1 MEKNIT
7 QQENANMALE
17 NVVTFPSAEET
28 GLDHLGIT
36 IDRTRDKDLS
46 EQAYKLLKDYYCT
59 ETENSPQEAYARA
72 SVAYCNGD
80 LELAQRVYDAVS
92 KGWFMFASPVLSNA
106 PLPGQ
111 KAKALPISCFL
122 TYVPD
127 SLEGLIDHT
136 AELRWLSVKGGGVGG
151 HWSHVRAISDKAP
164 GPMPFLHTVDAD
176 MTAYR
181 QGKTRKGS
189 YAAYIDV
196 EHPDIIE
203 FLNMRVPTGDVNR
216 KNLNLHHAINIS
228 DDFMRAVER
237 GEQWDLKDPH
247 DNSVRET
254 MPARTLWQQILE
266 TRYRTGE
273 PYLNFIDT
281 ANRALPH
288 TMKAK
293 GLKIHGSNLCN
304 EIHLPTS
311 EDRTAVCCLSSLNLE
326 KYDEWKD
333 SHVVR
338 DLIRFLDNVLQFFI
352 DNAGDEISRARY
364 SATQERSLGLG
375 AMGWHSLL
383 HKKRVPFDSP
393 EARELNREVFSYIK
407 EQANKESNMLGFE
420 RGEAPDMQGTGRRNA
435 HLLAIAPNA
444 NSSIICGTSPSIEPS
459 KANAYTHRT
468 RAGSHLVKN
477 KYLEEELKKSKK
489 NTQDVWSDIITNGGS
504 VQHLDFLSQKIKDVF
519 KTAIELD
526 QLVLVEQAADRQE
539 YLCQGQSLNL
549 FFPAG
554 ADKKELHRSH
564 FAAWKL
570 GTKGLYYLRTETS
583 QRAENVSQKVVRDQ
597 LKDFETQTI
606 EAQSQDECVACQG

>member
-1 MEKNIT
+1 
-7 QQENANMALE
+7 MALAE
-17 NVVTFPSAEET
+17 VITFTKAEESDE
-28 GLDHLGIT
+28 LKYLGIK
-36 IDRTRDKDLS
+36 IDTTKDKQLS
-46 EQAYKLLKDYYCT
+46 EQAYKLLKDYYCNDN
-59 ETENSPQEAYARA
+59 ENSPQHAFARA
-72 SVAYCNGD
+72 SIAYSDGD
-80 LELAQRVYDAVS
+80 LELAQRIYDAVS

-106 PLPGQ
+106 PMPGQ
-111 KAKALPISCFL
+111 KARALPISCFL

-127 SLEGLIDHT
+127 SLEGLIDHS

-151 HWSHVRAISDKAP
+151 HWSAVRAISDKAP

-189 YAAYIDV
+189 YAAYMDV
-196 EHPDIIE
+196 SHPDIIE
-203 FLNMRVPTGDVNR
+203 FLNMRIPTGDVNR
-216 KNLNLHHAINIS
+216 KNLNLHHAINIT
-228 DDFMRAVER
+228 DDFMRAVKR
-237 GEQWDLKDPH
+237 GEMWDLKDPN
-247 DNSVRET
+247 DDTVRES
-254 MPARTLWQQILE
+254 MLARTLWQQILE

-333 SHVVR
+333 TTLVR

-352 DNAGDEISRARY
+352 DHAGDEISRARY

-383 HKKRVPFDSP
+383 HKRRIAFEST
-393 EARELNREVFSYIK
+393 EARELNRNVFNFIK
-407 EQANKESNMLGFE
+407 NEAIAESLVLGRE
-420 RGEAPDMQGTGRRNA
+420 RGEAPDMMGTGRRNA

-444 NSSIICGTSPSIEPS
+444 NSSIIVSTSPSIEPN

-477 KYLEEELKKSKK
+477 KYLEQELNKAKM
-489 NTQDVWSDIITNGGS
+489 NTQEVWSSIITNGGS
-504 VQHLDFLSQKIKDVF
+504 VQHLDFLPQEVKDVF
-519 KTAIELD
+519 KTAIEID
-526 QLVLVEQAADRQE
+526 QMCIVEQGADRQE

-554 ADKKELHRSH
+554 ADKRDLHKAH
-564 FAAWKL
+564 FAAWEL

-583 QRAENVSQKVVRDQ
+583 NKAENVSTKIARDA
-597 LKDFETQTI
+597 LKDYETQAM
-606 EAQSQDECVACQG
+606 ESQSQDECVACQG

>member
-1 MEKNIT
+1 
-7 QQENANMALE
+7 MALAE
-17 NVVTFPSAEET
+17 VIQFTSAEEE
-28 GLDHLGIT
+28 GLKYLGIQ
-36 IDRTRDKDLS
+36 IDRNRDKDLS
-46 EQAYKLLKDYYCT
+46 EQAYKLLKDYYCK
-59 ETENSPQEAYARA
+59 ETENSPQQAFARA
-72 SVAYCNGD
+72 AIAYCDGD
-80 LELAQRVYDAVS
+80 LEFAQRIYDAVS
-92 KGWFMFASPVLSNA
+92 KGWFMYASPVLSNA
-106 PLPGQ
+106 PMPGT

-127 SLEGLIDHT
+127 SLEGLIDHS

-189 YAAYIDV
+189 YAAYMDV
-196 EHPDIIE
+196 SHPDIIE

-216 KNLNLHHAINIS
+216 KNLNLHHAINIT

-237 GEQWDLKDPH
+237 GEIWDLKDPN
-247 DNSVRET
+247 DNTVRES
-254 MPARTLWQQILE
+254 MPARNLWQQILE
-266 TRYRTGE
+266 VRYRTGE

-281 ANRALPH
+281 ANRHLPH

-311 EDRTAVCCLSSLNLE
+311 DDRTAVCCLSSLNLE
-326 KYDEWKD
+326 KFDEWKD
-333 SHVVR
+333 TSLVR
-338 DLIRFLDNVLQFFI
+338 DLVRFLDNVLQFFI

-364 SATQERSLGLG
+364 SASQERSLGLG

-383 HKKRVPFDSP
+383 HQKRIAFESY
-393 EARELNREVFSYIK
+393 EARELNRKVFRHIK
-407 EQANKESNMLGFE
+407 EEAVAESLTLGKEK
-420 RGEAPDMQGTGRRNA
+420 GEAPDMMGTGRRNS

-444 NSSIICGTSPSIEPS
+444 NSSIIVSTSPSIEPN

-477 KYLEEELKKSKK
+477 KYLEEELKKVKK
-489 NTQDVWSDIITNGGS
+489 NTNDVWSDIITNGGS
-504 VQHLDFLSQKIKDVF
+504 VQHLDFLSDEVKDVF

-526 QLVLVEQAADRQE
+526 QMSLVEQGADRQE

-554 ADKKELHRSH
+554 AEKKDLHKAH

-583 QRAENVSQKVVRDQ
+583 QRAENVAKKVTREALADY
-597 LKDFETQTI
+597 ETQTMQ
-606 EAQSQDECVACQG
+606 AQSQDECVACQG